1 MVVFSGTV
9 DSDFLKLLPSELDN
23 KQKLINHS
31 ASDFETLRQNL
42 IKYVKATFPL
52 DYNNFESSDFGVLL
66 LEMMA
71 AVGHIQSNKSD
82 YLANENYIGT
92 ARSRDSVK
100 RLLELIGV
108 RMKGPISAAA
118 NASITYTTGGL
129 APSPS
134 SMTVPAANRVIT
146 ITSPEDGG
154 TLTYTLY
161 KVNSNGTV
169 DLTDPT
175 SDLEFSVSSSG
186 GTVTVTDAVLLEGA
200 LVSERG
206 SFQSPEAVKSVNLSQ
221 FPYVEKSAQVYLTGD
236 STTEGVYKEEENIYF
251 ASSQDD
257 KVFQVTTDEQF
268 RASILFGDDTIGKS
282 PSIGDEYVITYRV
295 GGGSRGNIAESVIN
309 AQTQIN
315 STDGTSTDTGL
326 TATVENTSLATG
338 GRDAESIAQAKR
350 YAPLYFRTQD
360 RLVALQDF
368 KAFANSFA
376 SNYGSTGKATAT
388 VRRAFSS
395 ANIIDLFVLERASDN
410 QLRRAT
416 QEYKRQLLEAIDDK
430 KMLTDEVVVVDGL
443 IRTLDLVVTLTL
455 DEKFRRSEGQM
466 IQSARRSILNY
477 MNIDNTDF
485 AEPFV
490 PQDLIRVLL
499 EDETNI
505 RYAEVSNVDSPINV
519 GFNEIIQLN
528 NLAIR
533 VEYI

>member
-31 ASDFETLRQNL
+31 ASDFETLRQSL

-118 NASITYTTGGL
+118 NASITYTTD
-129 APSPS
+129 AVASPS
-134 SMTVPAANRVIT
+134 SMVVPAANRVIT

-169 DLTDPT
+169 DLTDA
-175 SDLEFSVSSSG
+175 SEDLEFSVTATG

-200 LVSERG
+200 LVVERG
-206 SFQSPEAVKSVNLSQ
+206 TFQSPEAVKTINLSQ

-236 STTEGVYKEEENIYF
+236 TTTEGVYKEEDNIYF
-251 ASSQDD
+251 ASGQGD

-268 RASILFGDDTIGKS
+268 RASILFGDDTIGQS
-282 PSIGDEYVITYRV
+282 PSIGDEYVVTYRV
-295 GGGSRGNIAESVIN
+295 GGGTRGNIAESIIN
-309 AQTQIN
+309 AQ
-315 STDGTSTDTGL
+315 STASSVGATTEEVTL
-326 TATVENTSLATG
+326 TVENTSLATG
-338 GRDAESIAQAKR
+338 GRDAESVAQAKR

-360 RLVALQDF
+360 RLVTLQDF

-416 QEYKRQLLEAIDDK
+416 QEYKRQLLEGLEGK

-443 IRTLDLVVTLTL
+443 IRTLDLVVTITL
-455 DEKFRRSEGQM
+455 DEKFRRSESQ
-466 IQSARRSILNY
+466 IVQSARRSILNY

-499 EDETNI
+499 DDETNI
-505 RYAEVSNVDSPINV
+505 RYAEVNNVENSIKV
-519 GFNEIIQLN
+519 GFNEIVQLN

-533 VEYI
+533 VEYV

>member
-23 KQKLINHS
+23 KQKLIDYS
-31 ASDFETLRQNL
+31 ASDFETLKQNL
-42 IKYVKATFPL
+42 IKYVQATFPL

-66 LEMMA
+66 IEMMA
-71 AVGHIQSNKSD
+71 AIGHIQSNKSD

-100 RLLELIGV
+100 RLLEVIGV

-118 NASITYTTGGL
+118 NASITYETD
-129 APSPS
+129 AVPSPS
-134 SMTVPAANRVIT
+134 SMTVAAPNRVIT
-146 ITSPEDGG
+146 VTSPEDGG

-175 SDLEFSVSSSG
+175 EDLEFSVSATG
-186 GTVTVTDAVLLEGA
+186 GTVAVTDAVLLEGA
-200 LVSERG
+200 LVVETG
-206 SFQSPEAVKSVNLSQ
+206 TFNSPEAVKSINLSQ
-221 FPYVEKSAQVYLTGD
+221 FPYVEKSAQVYLTGNT
-236 STTEGVYKEEENIYF
+236 TTEGVYKEEENIYF
-251 ASSQDD
+251 ASGTDD

-282 PSIGDEYVITYRV
+282 PSIGDNYVVTYRV
-295 GGGSRGNIAESVIN
+295 GGGTRGNIAEGIIN
-309 AQTQIN
+309 AQTQVSSVG
-315 STDGTSTDTGL
+315 STTEGR
-326 TATVENTSLATG
+326 TATIENTSLATG
-338 GRDAESIAQAKR
+338 GRDAESVAQAKR

-360 RLVALQDF
+360 RLVTLQDF
-368 KAFANSFA
+368 KAFANSFS

-395 ANIIDLFVLERASDN
+395 ANIIDLFVLERASNN

-416 QEYKRQLLEAIDDK
+416 QEYKRQLIEAIDPK
-430 KMLTDEVVVVDGL
+430 KMLTDEIVVVDGL
-443 IRTLDLVVTLTL
+443 IRTLDLVVTINL
-455 DEKFRRSEGQM
+455 DEKFRRSESQL

-485 AEPFV
+485 SEPFV
-490 PQDLIRVLL
+490 PQDLVRVLL
-499 EDETNI
+499 EDDTNI
-505 RYAEVSNVDSPINV
+505 RYAQVDNIEKPIKV

-528 NLAIR
+528 NLVIR
-533 VEYI
+533 VEYV

>member
-23 KQKLINHS
+23 KQKLIDYS
-31 ASDFETLRQNL
+31 SSDFETLRQNL
-42 IKYVKATFPL
+42 IKYVRATFPL

-66 LEMMA
+66 IEMMA
-71 AVGHIQSNKSD
+71 AIGHIQSNKSD

-100 RLLELIGV
+100 RLLEVIGV

-118 NASITYTTGGL
+118 NASITYTPGTV
-129 APSPS
+129 ASPS
-134 SMTVPAANRVIT
+134 SVTVQAANRVLS

-161 KVNSNGTV
+161 KVNNNGTV
-169 DLTDPT
+169 DLTDA
-175 SDLEFSVSSSG
+175 SEDLQFSVSAVNG
-186 GTVTVTDAVLLEGA
+186 VVTITDAVLLEGA
-200 LVSERG
+200 LVVETG
-206 SFQSPEAVKSVNLSQ
+206 SFNAPEAVKTINLSQ
-221 FPYVEKSAQVYLTGD
+221 FPYVEKSAQVYLTGNT
-236 STTEGVYKEEENIYF
+236 TTEGIYKEEENIYF
-251 ASSQDD
+251 ASGSGD
-257 KVFQVTTDEQF
+257 KVFQVTTDDQF
-268 RASILFGDDTIGKS
+268 RASLLFGDDTIGRS
-282 PSIGDEYVITYRV
+282 PSIGDEYVVTYRV
-295 GGGSRGNIAESVIN
+295 GGGTRGNIAESIIN
-309 AQTQIN
+309 AEIVVD
-315 STDGTSTDTGL
+315 STDGLVTETGIA
-326 TATVENTSLATG
+326 ATVENTSLATG
-338 GRDAESIAQAKR
+338 GRDAESVAQAKR
-350 YAPLYFRTQD
+350 YAPLFFRTQD
-360 RLVALQDF
+360 RLVTLQDF
-368 KAFANSFA
+368 KAFANAFA

-416 QEYKRQLLEAIDDK
+416 QEYKRQLLEAMEGK

-443 IRTLDLVVTLTL
+443 IRTLDLVVTITL
-455 DEKFRRSEGQM
+455 DEKFRRSEGQL

-485 AEPFV
+485 SEPFV

-505 RYAEVSNVDSPINV
+505 RYAEVNNVEKPIKV
-519 GFNEIIQLN
+519 GFNEIVQLN

-533 VEYI
+533 VEYV

>member
-1 MVVFSGTV
+1 MVTFSGTV
-9 DSDFLKLLPSELDN
+9 NSDFLKLLPSELDN
-23 KQKLINHS
+23 KQKLIDYS

-42 IKYVKATFPL
+42 IKYVQATFPL

-118 NASITYTTGGL
+118 NASITYTPNL
-129 APSPS
+129 VVNPS
-134 SMTVPAANRVIT
+134 SMTVPAGNRVIT

-169 DLTDPT
+169 DLTDQ
-175 SDLEFSVSSSG
+175 SEDLEFATSAVD

-200 LVSERG
+200 LVVERG
-206 SFQSPEAVKSVNLSQ
+206 TFTSPEAIKTINLSQ
-221 FPYVEKSAQVYLTGD
+221 FPYVEKSAQVYLTGN
-236 STTEGVYKEEENIYF
+236 STTEGIYKEEENIYF
-251 ASSQDD
+251 ASGADD

-268 RASILFGDDTIGKS
+268 KASILFGDDSIGQS
-282 PSIGDEYVITYRV
+282 PSIGDNYVITYRV

-309 AQTQIN
+309 AQATIN
-315 STDGTSTDTGL
+315 STDGIDTDTGL

-360 RLVALQDF
+360 RLVTLGDF

-416 QEYKRQLLEAIDDK
+416 QEYKRQLLAAIEPK

-443 IRTLDLVVTLTL
+443 IRTLDLVVTITL
-455 DEKFRRSEGQM
+455 DEKFRRSESQLL
-466 IQSARRSILNY
+466 QSARRSILNY
-477 MNIDNTDF
+477 MNIENTDF
-485 AEPFV
+485 GEPFS

-499 EDETNI
+499 SDEPGI
-505 RYAEVSNVDSPINV
+505 RYAEVSNVEKPIKL
-519 GFNEIIQLN
+519 GFNEIVQLN

-533 VEYI
+533 AEYV